1 MDQGPTDRERAA
13 PGAGAPGSAGGAGSP
28 GPARAE
34 ALLAEALALLGADAG
49 ALEGAGLSELTRAA
63 AALERASLRDRDTGA
78 YHLGYFADHAGK
90 EFYKARR
97 YGRSFSLAVVTADGL
112 EPLRRAAG
120 AEAVRAAARA
130 LVASVGRAGR
140 DADVLA
146 RVSEA
151 EYFALLPE
159 TDRLGALAFC
169 RRAVEEIR
177 REPALRALEEAGP
190 VHLALGAAT
199 FPHDGEDFDALLR
212 ACRARQ
218 EEARGSI
225 VRRLGLDR
233 RAAGFWELADALLG
247 DAPLPEGGATVRL
260 PPDPDLFR
268 VVQAEVAREIG
279 RDPRARAAV
288 YAADPE
294 AGLAA
299 PVARALPPVVGLARA
314 GDAGARVVV
323 LGARRGGGRE
333 PSHPLLTAVRVEGDA
348 RLAGCGFLL
357 LLTERSAYGL
367 LQSPAGALVHTSDA
381 PLVDLLVARLA
392 SAYGLPPA

>member
-1 MDQGPTDRERAA
+1 MTLRGAVTSESDPARMGGPPSDRERAD
-13 PGAGAPGSAGGAGSP
+13 
-28 GPARAE
+28 
-34 ALLAEALALLGADAG
+34 ALLSEALALLGADG
-49 ALEGAGLSELTRAA
+49 AVLEGAGLSDLRRAA
-63 AALERASLRDRDTGA
+63 AALERVSLRDRDTGA

-97 YGRSFSLAVVTADGL
+97 YGRSFSIAVVTADGL
-112 EPLRRAAG
+112 EGLRRAAG
-120 AEAVRAAARA
+120 SEAVRAAARA
-130 LVASVGRAGR
+130 LVAAVGRAGR

-146 RVSEA
+146 RVSDG

-169 RRAVEEIR
+169 RRAAEEIR
-177 REPALRALEEAGP
+177 REPALRALEQAGP

-199 FPHDGEDFDALLR
+199 FPRDGEDFDALLR
-212 ACRARQ
+212 AGRARQ
-218 EEARGSI
+218 DEARGSI
-225 VRRLGLDR
+225 VRLLGLDR
-233 RAAGFWELADALLG
+233 GATGFWELADALLG
-247 DAPLPEGGATVRL
+247 GAALPEAGATVRL
-260 PPDPDLFR
+260 PPDPELFR
-268 VVQAEVAREIG
+268 AVQAEVAREIG

-299 PVARALPPVVGLARA
+299 PLARALPPVAGLARA

-323 LGARRGGGRE
+323 LGARRAARE

-348 RLAGCGFLL
+348 RLASHGFLL
-357 LLTERSAYGL
+357 LLSERAAYGL
-367 LQSPAGALVHTSDA
+367 VQAPSGALVHTSDA

-392 SAYGLPPA
+392 TVYSLPPA